1 MTATLEAEPETI
13 RGDGLDFL
21 VRELDGQV
29 AGLPKSDLIARG
41 VVVDAFLDLRNVMT
55 STASSMEPGVCN

>member
-1 MTATLEAEPETI
+1 MTATLEAEPEAI
-13 RGDGLDFL
+13 REDGLDSL

-29 AGLPKSDLIARG
+29 AGLPKSDLIARS

-55 STASSMEPGVCN
+55 ATVFSTGPGVCN